1 MDSIMF
7 FNDDSIEAKFLNQ
20 LKNEI
25 IHREKLIDQDIDT
38 RKLVL
43 VKGESLCDC
52 MIFAKILH
60 DDLKEIGM
68 DNNNEFVVM
77 DPVLTSEYDDCC
89 DMISYL
95 DNRQVNILIDNN
107 DKISTDWFDYIFTLK
122 TPDSKCRKKFIENL
136 LSDNEELIDD
146 YEKVVDKF
154 VKLTDGLNYSL
165 IDTIAEHVKR
175 FAVVNDKNID
185 VVMVVDCV
193 VDIKENHGITHYW
206 S

>member
-1 MDSIMF
+1 MF
-7 FNDDSIEAKFLNQ
+7 FNDGSIEAKFLNQ

-25 IHREKLIDQDIDT
+25 VYREKLIDQDIDT

-52 MIFAKILH
+52 MIFAKILR

-68 DNNNEFVVM
+68 ENDNEFVVM

-95 DNRQVNILIDNN
+95 DNRQINILIDNN
-107 DKISTDWFDYIFTLK
+107 DKISTDWFDYIFNLK

-136 LSDNEELIDD
+136 LSDNDELIDD
-146 YEKVVDKF
+146 YDKVVDKF
-154 VKLTDGLNYSL
+154 VRLTDGLNYSL

-175 FAVVNDKNID
+175 FAVVNDKKID
-185 VVMVVDCV
+185 VVMIVDCV
-193 VDIKENHGITHYW
+193 VDIKENHGINHYW